1 MFIHVYILISL
12 MFFNINFQY
21 TKIQYTYTTII
32 QSIVCILTIWLFYTM
47 SAVYKS
53 C

>member
-1 MFIHVYILISL
+1 

-21 TKIQYTYTTII
+21 IKIHHMYITTL
-32 QSIVCILTIWLFYTM
+32 QRNAYILTIWLFYT

-53 C
+53 D